1 MPASAYVADARR
13 KSFMDLPGETRK
25 LIYGYAVFGNR
36 SEDWGIMTSG
46 DRLTCARP
54 QSSDYGPSSRRFNIA
69 FRTSMYGWSDMRCE
83 PTSGNILTSSRRATA
98 ISMISW
104 KISVLWEEQ
113 SSKRSD
119 MGPEDGRCHTWC
131 ESDSYVPKQIPSTQ
145 DLRQF
150 ENARTRSQCL
160 HTLLYRNR
168 STPRLPHQGRSTGER
183 TSGRSSQHHRLT
195 PTAQGCLLK
204 FESCVQRED
213 SCACCGSWYHEPDE
227 FLRFAFSG
235 KRQDALWKAI
245 RQRLGARNTKWKDWN
260 EDTTTDG
267 AKNSR
272 KTNGQVAVRMTR
284 PGWKAE
290 DYIKHAKVMDY
301 QAWLQSSSGPAKT
314 FSQYRCAVEAEEVD
328 GAVTDAL
335 QPQKGDIEDGD
346 ADEDEDMEDQ
356 GENSHEKEHKDGD

>member
-69 FRTSMYGWSDMRCE
+69 FRTSMYGMFCAMRKLVRHE
-83 PTSGNILTSSRRATA
+83 VRAYF
-98 ISMISW
+98 W
-104 KISVLWEEQ
+104 KHLDFKPASHCDLDDFLEDIEIEAHQDFLIKGDPLESVLL
-113 SSKRSD
+113 
-119 MGPEDGRCHTWC
+119 ED
-131 ESDSYVPKQIPSTQ
+131 
-145 DLRQF
+145 
-150 ENARTRSQCL
+150 
-160 HTLLYRNR
+160 LLNIIV
-168 STPRLPHQGRSTGER
+168 SLPQ
-183 TSGRSSQHHRLT
+183 
-195 PTAQGCLLK
+195 LK
-204 FESCVQRED
+204 DVFLSLSPAYSVRIAVLAAD
-213 SCACCGSWYHEPDE
+213 PDE

-245 RQRLGARNTKWKDWN
+245 RQRLGARNTKWEDWN